1 MLSENVVIEDV
12 INLPFPSAKSSEL
25 SLDAMDVLYAS
36 QNCENKNFPLKM
48 QIRSNLCNRR
58 FSVN

>member
-48 QIRSNLCNRR
+48 QIRSK
-58 FSVN
+58 FM